1 MIINKVEFSRKDKN
15 MQVNN
20 KYKPKPNFEIVFLKL
35 KLEEE
40 L

>member
-15 MQVNN
+15 MELNN
-20 KYKPKPNFEIVFLKL
+20 KSKPKPKFEIVIL